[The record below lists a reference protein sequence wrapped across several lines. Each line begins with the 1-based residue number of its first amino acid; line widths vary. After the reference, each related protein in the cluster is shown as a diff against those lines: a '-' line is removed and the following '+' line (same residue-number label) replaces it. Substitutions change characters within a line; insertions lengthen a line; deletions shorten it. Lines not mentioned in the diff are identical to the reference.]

1 MDSESHNRV
10 PQSDHFGSSC
20 QIHHSHGSSE
30 LIKELSH
37 HGYVSSYDEVL
48 RFRKSAAAFVQTNG
62 DDLHKAMGLERRVG
76 VMFGWMDS
84 LDLQIHTPNG
94 RRNTHA
100 MAHEFQQSHPCG
112 IVEAGC
118 ARPSVS
124 SLSIPRLRKA
134 DTARS
139 TEAGNS
145 GLVLLHYTGK
155 KHVIP
160 PAVPLVTSGPSYE
173 DVECTT
179 LSLSRAQEKDTQWLN
194 SLFFRTQSPNGMGW
208 LQ

>member
-1 MDSESHNRV
+1 MYRHTTKF
-10 PQSDHFGSSC
+10 FG
-20 QIHHSHGSSE
+20 
-30 LIKELSH
+30 
-37 HGYVSSYDEVL
+37 
-48 RFRKSAAAFVQTNG
+48 FVKAQQRLCMQTNG
-62 DDLHKAMGLERRVG
+62 VDLHQVIGLERRVG
-76 VMFGWMDS
+76 VIFGWMDN

-94 RRNTHA
+94 RRNTHVLYA

-155 KHVIP
+155 KHVNP

-179 LSLSRAQEKDTQWLN
+179 LSLSRAQEKDTHVVELPVPV
-194 SLFFRTQSPNGMGW
+194 FPTQSPNGIGW

>member
-1 MDSESHNRV
+1 
-10 PQSDHFGSSC
+10 
-20 QIHHSHGSSE
+20 
-30 LIKELSH
+30 
-37 HGYVSSYDEVL
+37 
-48 RFRKSAAAFVQTNG
+48 
-62 DDLHKAMGLERRVG
+62 MGLERRVC
-76 VMFGWMDS
+76 VIFGWMDN

-100 MAHEFQQSHPCG
+100 MAHGFQQSHPCG

-145 GLVLLHYTGK
+145 GLVLLHYAVK
-155 KHVIP
+155 KHVNP

-173 DVECTT
+173 DVQCTT
-179 LSLSRAQEKDTQWLN
+179 LSLSRASTREGYPVVELPVPV
-194 SLFFRTQSPNGMGW
+194 FRTQSPNGMGW